1 MKRYLRGFIY
11 FLVDYGCRLFSYYYK
26 VKNQKKKK
34 ILIYTDSRGF
44 EISSIK
50 NRKNPFGSYI
60 GYFINN
66 YNVDY
71 YLCREKHT
79 TIIDFLH
86 LFHKNKKKYDYIIL
100 QLGVVD
106 FSPRPKSMVRPIY
119 NFKRKKV
126 KNIFDIK
133 TIEDHLRTTST
144 DYYAGEETLSLYS
157 LTMAEKYILPEL
169 LKIDNLIWI
178 GCNKVLPDWDGNYPR
193 KRPDNMYV
201 IEDYTQLFH
210 NNLKYSINI
219 LDWDEEEIKEYTC
232 DNIHL
237 TVKGMEY
244 LRQSILSVI
253 DKI

>member
-1 MKRYLRGFIY
+1 MKRYLRGFVY
-11 FLVDYGCRLFSYYYK
+11 VLVDYGCRVLSYFYK
-26 VKNQKKKK
+26 IKNLKKKK

-60 GYFINN
+60 GYFIKN

-79 TIIDFLH
+79 TIIDFFH
-86 LFHKNKKKYDYIIL
+86 LFNENKNIYDYIIL

-106 FSPRPKSMVRPIY
+106 FSPRPKSMVRHIY
-119 NFKRKKV
+119 DFKKNKV
-126 KNIFDIK
+126 KNIFDRK
-133 TIEDHLRTTST
+133 TIENHLDTIST
-144 DYYAGEETLSLYS
+144 EHYEGEESLSLYS
-157 LTMAEKYILPEL
+157 LAMAEKFILPKL

-178 GCNKVLPDWDGNYPR
+178 GCNKVLPNWDGNYPR
-193 KRPDNMYV
+193 KRPSNMYV

-210 NNLKYSINI
+210 NNLEYSINI
-219 LDWDEEEIKEYTC
+219 LDWDEKDIKEYTC

-237 TVKGMEY
+237 TLKGMEY
-244 LRQSILSVI
+244 LRKSILSVI

>member
-1 MKRYLRGFIY
+1 MKRYLRGFVY
-11 FLVDYGCRLFSYYYK
+11 ALVDYGCRVLSYFYK
-26 VKNQKKKK
+26 VKNLKKKK

-60 GYFINN
+60 GYFIKN

-86 LFHKNKKKYDYIIL
+86 LLNKKKKKYDYIIL
-100 QLGVVD
+100 QLGIVD
-106 FSPRPKSMVRPIY
+106 FSPRPKSMVRHIHD
-119 NFKRKKV
+119 FKRNKV
-126 KNIFDIK
+126 KNIFERK
-133 TIEDHLRTTST
+133 TIENHLETIST
-144 DYYAGEETLSLYS
+144 EHYEGEESLSLYS
-157 LTMAEKYILPEL
+157 LAMAEECILQEL

-178 GCNKVLPDWDGNYPR
+178 GCNKVLPNWDGNYPR
-193 KRPDNMYV
+193 KRPGNMYI
-201 IEDYTQLFH
+201 IETYTQLFH

-219 LDWDEEEIKEYTC
+219 LDWDEEDIKKYTC

-253 DKI
+253 DEM

>member
-11 FLVDYGCRLFSYYYK
+11 VLVDYACRVVSCFYK
-26 VKNQKKKK
+26 VKNLKKKK
-34 ILIYTDSRGF
+34 ILVYTDSRGF

-60 GYFINN
+60 GYFIKN
-66 YNVDY
+66 YKVDY

-86 LFHKNKKKYDYIIL
+86 QFHKNRKNYDYIII

-106 FSPRPKSMVRPIY
+106 FSPRPKSMVKDIY
-119 NFKRKKV
+119 NVK
-126 KNIFDIK
+126 KNIVKKLFDIN
-133 TIEDHLRTTST
+133 TIENHLKTTST
-144 DYYAGEETLSLYS
+144 DYYEGKETLSLYS
-157 LTMAEKYILPEL
+157 LAMAENYILPEL

-178 GCNKVLPDWDGNYPR
+178 GCNKVLPSWDGNYPR
-193 KRPDNMYV
+193 KRPKNMYI

-210 NNLKYSINI
+210 NNLQHSINI
-219 LDWDEEEIKEYTC
+219 LDWDEEEIKQYTC

-237 TVKGMEY
+237 TEKGMEY

-253 DKI
+253 DEM